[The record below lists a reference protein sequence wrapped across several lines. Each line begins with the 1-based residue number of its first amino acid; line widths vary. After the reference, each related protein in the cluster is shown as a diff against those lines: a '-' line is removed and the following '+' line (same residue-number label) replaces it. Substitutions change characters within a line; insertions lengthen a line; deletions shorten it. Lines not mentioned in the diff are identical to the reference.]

1 MGFELKFVKAVLA
14 GPALATAILLTGCG
28 DITTKSSA
36 TPSSP
41 SGSSADSFLK
51 EAANGNMAEVQ
62 MGRLAASKSQNPDVV
77 NFGKS
82 MIDDHSANLL
92 KVKELAAQKSV
103 TLPPDVD
110 DNDKTEMS
118 KMEALSGAAFDR
130 AYVKAMVEDHKKDVA
145 AFEKAANTVAD
156 TAVKNYAAE
165 TLPTLQHHLK
175 MAQDAEAKVNGKVAP
190 QASNDSTNP
199 SNMTPTPTSVPETD
213 RSK

>member
-1 MGFELKFVKAVLA
+1 MGFELKITKAVLS
-14 GPALATAILLTGCG
+14 GPAWAIAILLTGCG
-28 DITTKSSA
+28 DISTKSSSMP
-36 TPSSP
+36 TSPSST
-41 SGSSADSFLK
+41 SAESFLK

-82 MIDDHSANLL
+82 MIDDHSANLV

-103 TLPPDVD
+103 MLPSDVD
-110 DNDKTEMS
+110 DNDKTELS
-118 KMEALSGAAFDR
+118 KLEVLSGAAFDR

-145 AFEKAANTVAD
+145 AFEKAANTAAD
-156 TAVKNYAAE
+156 TTVKNYAAE

-175 MAQDAEAKVNGKVAP
+175 MAQDAAAKVNAQTAP
-190 QASNDSTNP
+190 QASNDSNDP
-199 SNMTPTPTSVPETD
+199 ANMKPTPTSVPDTD